1 MSAASPGGDLSP
13 RILAALVLSVLI
25 WGSTWTAIRYQ
36 LGVTAPAW
44 SIAFRFTIAALAMA
58 LCARW
63 LGMSLRIRRT
73 DLPLI
78 AMIGL
83 TQFMLNFLFLYHAE
97 GFITSGL
104 VAMVFAL
111 LIIPNAILGRIFL
124 GHRVGGAF
132 IVGAALAGIG
142 MALLFRHEIAVA
154 ATEGGNAALGI
165 GLSLCATLS
174 ASVGNVLQ
182 ASPRVR
188 HLPWAALLVW
198 AMGLAAVANMA
209 VALAGSGWPELDFRP
224 AYWLAVVYLA
234 LFGSAITFPLYLYV
248 MRAIGPARAA
258 YSSVMVP
265 IVAMGFSTLLEDYR
279 WTPVAAAG
287 AVLALGGMLF
297 ALRGKAA
304 TG

>member
-1 MSAASPGGDLSP
+1 
-13 RILAALVLSVLI
+13 
-25 WGSTWTAIRYQ
+25 
-36 LGVTAPAW
+36 
-44 SIAFRFTIAALAMA
+44 
-58 LCARW
+58 
-63 LGMSLRIRRT
+63 
-73 DLPLI
+73 
-78 AMIGL
+78 
-83 TQFMLNFLFLYHAE
+83 
-97 GFITSGL
+97 
-104 VAMVFAL
+104 
-111 LIIPNAILGRIFL
+111 
-124 GHRVGGAF
+124 
-132 IVGAALAGIG
+132 
-142 MALLFRHEIAVA
+142 
-154 ATEGGNAALGI
+154 
-165 GLSLCATLS
+165 
-174 ASVGNVLQ
+174 
-182 ASPRVR
+182 
-188 HLPWAALLVW
+188 
-198 AMGLAAVANMA
+198 MA